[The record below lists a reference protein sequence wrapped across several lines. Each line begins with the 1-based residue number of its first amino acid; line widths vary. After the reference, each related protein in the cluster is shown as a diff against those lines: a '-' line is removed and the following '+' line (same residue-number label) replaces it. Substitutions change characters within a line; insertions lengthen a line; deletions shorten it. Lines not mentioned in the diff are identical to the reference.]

1 MLLVSRTATELAKD
15 SEIEK
20 LAMELM
26 KTNSVMDIALS
37 LAARMID
44 ERETPKKIVVSQAEM
59 DLINSIFRVRGINED
74 GTPVRQGRP
83 RRDSK

>member
-1 MLLVSRTATELAKD
+1 MLLVSRLATELAKD
-15 SEIEK
+15 SEVEK

-59 DLINSIFRVRGINED
+59 DLIQSIFRVRGISDD
-74 GTPVRQGRP
+74 GTPIKQGRP